1 MSAYSFGFEIDT
13 TEVDESAPALVDRS
27 PIPPGAYVAHVIDST
42 VKDTK
47 AGTGK
52 YVALTWEVLEGQH
65 AGRRIFQN
73 CNIINPNPTAESIG
87 RRVLKAIAAA
97 AGVER
102 VNSSDLLHHKPMNV
116 KVKVRP
122 SGPDRQG
129 IHREA
134 QNEMDEA
141 GFSAIQRRAPARPS
155 PAPVP
160 QRPAMP
166 PQRPAMP
173 PQRPAA
179 PAGARPVTPPW
190 MAQKAAPAEASD
202 FPGDHV
208 SEDEIPY

>member
-1 MSAYSFGFEIDT
+1 MSSYGFGFELDIH
-13 TEVDESAPALVDRS
+13 EVDESAPALVDRS

-102 VNSSDLLHHKPMNV
+102 VNSSDLLHHKPMSV

-122 SGPDRQG
+122 SGPDKQG

-141 GFSAIQRRAPARPS
+141 GFSAIQRHAPARPA
-155 PAPVP
+155 PATQ
-160 QRPAMP
+160 QRPAAP

-179 PAGARPVTPPW
+179 PAGARPTTPPW
-190 MAQKAAPAEASD
+190 MAQKTAPAAEVSD

-208 SEDEIPY
+208 SADEIPY

>member
-1 MSAYSFGFEIDT
+1 MSDSFGFTLDINEI
-13 TEVDESAPALVDRS
+13 EAAAPPSFDRS
-27 PIPPGAYVAHVIDST
+27 PIPPGPYTAHVIASE
-42 VKDTK
+42 VKDTR

-52 YVALTWEVLEGQH
+52 YVALTWEILDGQH

-87 RRVLKAIAAA
+87 RRVLKAIATAA
-97 AGVER
+97 NVER
-102 VNSSDLLHHKPMNV
+102 VEKSSLLHNIPMNV

-141 GFSAIQRRAPARPS
+141 GFSAIQRRAPARPT
-155 PAPVP
+155 PAP
-160 QRPAMP
+160 QRPAMA